1 MNIRITEPPKY
12 RGLLETVC
20 NQCGL
25 EIVICETTSGAT
37 IVLDERPVH
46 TGSKMTGQGVYEQ
59 FTVTLRMG
67 THSTSGPTVR
77 ALNLRTSRGHARRVL
92 RQVTGATGV

>member
-25 EIVICETTSGAT
+25 EIVICETKSGAT
-37 IVLDERPVH
+37 IVLDERPGPYRLEDDG
-46 TGSKMTGQGVYEQ
+46 TG
-59 FTVTLRMG
+59 R
-67 THSTSGPTVR
+67 VR
-77 ALNLRTSRGHARRVL
+77 AVHRHASDGYAFHF
-92 RQVTGATGV
+92 GADGSCVKPEDE